1 MPPRQKPGTDEEI
14 LADWDTGDYSK
25 LHGGTKTQSDLSY
38 KHHCSIG
45 RINKLVKGRTPQ
57 NLQIVNNLIY
67 ANQELANK
75 NEFEVNAVNKVV
87 DERTKHIQFFNDA
100 AVLNVRD
107 SLAAPCE
114 SQNDFRARAET
125 IAKGREVVLGKTPD
139 TAIQINNTQQVR
151 AINPET
157 LTIEQKRAIASIP
170 ING

>member
-139 TAIQINNTQQVR
+139 TAIQINSSGNTQIVSADMSAQDAAR
-151 AINPET
+151 AYADMVSR
-157 LTIEQKRAIASIP
+157 K
-170 ING
+170 